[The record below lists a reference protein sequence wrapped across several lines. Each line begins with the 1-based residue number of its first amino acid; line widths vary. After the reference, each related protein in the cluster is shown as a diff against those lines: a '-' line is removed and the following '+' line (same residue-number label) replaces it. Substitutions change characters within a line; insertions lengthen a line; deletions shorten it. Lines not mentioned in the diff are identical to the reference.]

1 MMPKIDHAHVSGR
14 VLSDG
19 DPVKIG
25 TVELHN
31 RTDDI
36 METILVDADGRYGF
50 NLTPGKWKLRAWDVH
65 GKRGEVTID
74 LRSGADAD
82 VDIPLEI

>member
-14 VLSDG
+14 VLSEG

-36 METILVDADGRYGF
+36 IDAVLVDADGRYSF
-50 NLTPGKWKLRAWDVH
+50 HLSPGSWKLRAWDVN
-65 GKRGEVTID
+65 GKRGEVTVE
-74 LRSGADAD
+74 LKSGADAA
-82 VDIPLEI
+82 VDITLEI